1 MATSSIII
9 PTYNRPEEI
18 RACIRS
24 VLKQTVKP
32 QEIILV
38 DDGNLG
44 GFPLRDQCKQ
54 EGIACIYHRK
64 TVRGLTRSRNI
75 GIGLASSD
83 ILFFLDDD
91 VVLFTDYIDEILQTY
106 ALRSFGRI
114 MGVGGSIVNEKPLS
128 KAERLRHLLD
138 RVFVVSGSQEGRV
151 LPSGFSTDFGTTGR
165 ELKEVTAVDFLPGG
179 VSSYRKEVF
188 DLFSFSEKYSGY
200 GMGEDKDFSYRVSRQ
215 YRLVVNPR
223 ARLYHHESPKMRY
236 DKTRETREIVM
247 GRYNL
252 FRDHLQTTPWS
263 WFRFS
268 YALFGY
274 LVVRSLIFCLSPKKG
289 NRQRVQGILM
299 AIMDMARN
307 RISIGY

>member
-1 MATSSIII
+1 MASSSIII

-32 QEIILV
+32 QEIIVV

-44 GFPLRDQCKQ
+44 GFPLRNLCEQ
-54 EGIACIYHRK
+54 EGNACIYHRK
-64 TVRGLTRSRNI
+64 TVRGLTRSRNV
-75 GIGLASSD
+75 GIGLASTD

-106 ALRSFGRI
+106 ALGSFGRI
-114 MGVGGSIVNEKPLS
+114 MGVGGSIVNEKPVS

-138 RVFVVSGSQEGRV
+138 RVFGVSGSQEGQV

-165 ELKEVTAVDFLPGG
+165 ELREVTAVDFLPGG
-179 VSSYRKEVF
+179 VSSYRREVF

-223 ARLYHHESPKMRY
+223 ARLYHRESPKMRY
-236 DKTRETREIVM
+236 DKARETREIVM

-252 FRDHLQTTPWS
+252 FRDYLQTTPWS

-274 LVVRSLIFCLSPKKG
+274 LVVRSLIVCLSPKKG

-307 RISIGY
+307 RVSIGY